1 MSAWIIILLGVIEG
15 ITEFLPVSSTG
26 HLLLAEHWLNLSQKP
41 SELFNV
47 VIQSGAVLAVILVF
61 AGRLRQMAQDW
72 RSPTVRDFTAK
83 LAVAFLI
90 TAAGGLALKKLGLKL
105 PDHAA
110 PVAWATLIG
119 GIVILIVERVLRRQT
134 GAELI
139 SWSVAIA
146 VGLAQ
151 LVAVSFPGTSRSGVT
166 IIVALVFGL
175 SRPAATEFS
184 FLLGVPTLLAASGY
198 SILSAVR
205 HGEAHE
211 PWSQI
216 LLGTA
221 VAAVT
226 AFVVVRWLLHYVRS
240 HTFVPF
246 GWYRVLLG
254 GAILL
259 LLKNGK

>member
-1 MSAWIIILLGVIEG
+1 VSAWIIILLGVIEG

-26 HLLLAEHWLNLSQKP
+26 HLLLVQHWLNLPTQP

-61 AGRLRQMAQDW
+61 AGRIREMIHD
-72 RSPTVRDFTAK
+72 RRNPVVRDFTAK
-83 LAVAFLI
+83 LMVAFLV
-90 TAAGGLALKKLGLKL
+90 TAAGGLVLKKLGLKL
-105 PDHAA
+105 PDNAA

-119 GIVILIVERVLRRQT
+119 GVVILIVERVLRGKH
-134 GAELI
+134 GAEII
-139 SWSVAIA
+139 SWPVAIA

-175 SRPAATEFS
+175 GRPAATEFS
-184 FLLGVPTLLAASGY
+184 FLLGVPTLLAASAY
-198 SILSAVR
+198 SIISAVR
-205 HGEAHE
+205 HGEPHE

-226 AFVVVRWLLHYVRS
+226 AFIVVRWLLHYVRS

-246 GWYRVLLG
+246 GWYRVALG
-254 GAILL
+254 VAILL
-259 LLKNGK
+259 LLNNGK